1 MDNSIERPVPGNTD
15 GTWGSDVIADL
26 LRNLDVPYVTLN
38 PGASFRGLHDS
49 LVNRL
54 GNRAPQ
60 MLLCLH
66 EESAVAI
73 AHGWAKVTEKPLI
86 SIVHSN
92 VGLMHATMAVF
103 NAWCDRAP
111 LLLLGATGPV
121 DAAKRRPWIDWI
133 HTAKDQA
140 ALVRD
145 YTKWDDQPGS
155 VPAAIEGILR
165 AWQITQAAP
174 RGPTYVVLDVALQ
187 EQKLDA
193 PVALPDVTRYRAAA
207 PQGPTPEV
215 VDDIAKLLSGAQRP
229 LILMGRVSR
238 SEDDWAARVA
248 LAERL
253 GAVVLTDMK
262 VAGAFPT
269 EHPLYGAPSGT
280 FPSPEMCGLLRQADV
295 VLALDWV
302 DLAGALKAAWGAD
315 AVGSEVIAV
324 SLDQHLHNGW
334 SMDHQG
340 LAPVD
345 VPVSASPDATVH
357 ALVRRL
363 GPSGSAHA
371 TWPGRP
377 ASARPAAPHFP
388 HNSLSVPAVAQ
399 ILAKAVAGRTTC
411 LIRHPLSWAG
421 HLWTIAHPLDFLGTD
436 GGGGIGSGPG
446 TAIGAALAL
455 RGGDRLPI
463 AILGDGDFLMGVTA
477 IWTAVHYRIPLL
489 IIIANNRSYYNDEIH
504 QERVARMRERPVEN
518 KWIGQHM
525 GDPDI
530 DLAMLARGQGA
541 TAFGPV
547 RTYVEFE
554 KSLADAIAAVD
565 RGEVAVI
572 DARVDPGYD
581 PGMSSALTTQPD
593 RN

>member
-1 MDNSIERPVPGNTD
+1 MSDSIERPVPGN
-15 GTWGSDVIADL
+15 GEGLWGSDVIADL
-26 LRNLDVPYVTLN
+26 LRALDVPYLTLN

-73 AHGWAKVTEKPLI
+73 AHGWAKVTDRPLV

-92 VGLMHATMAVF
+92 VGLMHATMGVF

-111 LLLLGATGPV
+111 LMLIGATGPV

-133 HTAKDQA
+133 HTARDQA
-140 ALVRD
+140 ALVRP

-155 VPAAIEGILR
+155 VAAAVESILR

-174 RGPTYVVLDVALQ
+174 QGPTYVVLDVALQ
-187 EQKLDA
+187 EQKLDK
-193 PVALPDVTRYRAAA
+193 PVKIPDVTRFRAPDVPGPSEEMIARASRLLCGAA
-207 PQGPTPEV
+207 
-215 VDDIAKLLSGAQRP
+215 RP
-229 LILMGRVSR
+229 LVLMGRVSR
-238 SEDDWAARVA
+238 SESDWAARIA
-248 LAERL
+248 LAEAL
-253 GAVVLTDMK
+253 NAVVLTDMK

-269 EHPLYGAPSGT
+269 THPLYGAPTGT
-280 FPSPEMCGLLRQADV
+280 FTTPAMADLIRQADV

-302 DLAGALKAAWGAD
+302 DLAGTLKAAWGD
-315 AVGSEVIAV
+315 ESVGAKVISV
-324 SLDQHLHNGW
+324 SLDQYLHNGW

-345 VPVSASPDATVH
+345 LAIAAAPGPTVH
-357 ALVRRL
+357 ALVNAL
-363 GPSGSAHA
+363 AGYKSADVWA
-371 TWPGRP
+371 GRKTTP
-377 ASARPAAPHFP
+377 AKSEPAFP
-388 HNSLSVPAVAQ
+388 NEPLSVPA
-399 ILAKAVAGRTTC
+399 LASVLRKAVTGREAC

-421 HLWTIAHPLDFLGTD
+421 YMWDVAHPLDFLGTD

-455 RGGDRLPI
+455 RGSGRLPV
-463 AILGDGDFLMGVTA
+463 AVLGDGDFLMGVTA
-477 IWTAVHYRIPLL
+477 VWTAAHYNIPLL
-489 IIIANNRSYYNDEIH
+489 IIVANNRSYFNDEVH

-518 KWIGQHM
+518 KWIGQHI
-525 GDPDI
+525 GEPDVDI
-530 DLAMLARGQGA
+530 AAMARGQGA

-547 RTYVEFE
+547 TDLG
-554 KSLADAIAAVD
+554 SLERAIRDGIAAVD
-565 RGEVAVI
+565 RGEVVVI

-581 PGMSSALTTQPD
+581 PAMTSALTKQPD
-593 RN
+593 RS

>member
-1 MDNSIERPVPGNTD
+1 MSKPIEHPVPGNSE

-26 LRNLDVPYVTLN
+26 LRGLGAPYVTLN

-66 EESAVAI
+66 EETAVAI
-73 AHGWAKVTEKPLI
+73 AHGWAKVTETPLI

-121 DAAKRRPWIDWI
+121 DASRRRPWIDWI

-145 YTKWDDQPGS
+145 YTKWDDQPAS
-155 VPAAIEGILR
+155 VSAAQESILR
-165 AWQITQAAP
+165 AWQITQSAP
-174 RGPTYVVLDVALQ
+174 HGPTYVVLDVSLQ
-187 EQKLDA
+187 EQRVETPIA
-193 PVALPDVTRYRAAA
+193 IPDLSRFRAARPQA
-207 PQGPTPEV
+207 PSSEV
-215 VDDIAKLLSGAQRP
+215 VMDIAALASKATHP
-229 LILMGRVSR
+229 LILLGRVSR
-238 SEDDWAARVA
+238 SPEDWAARVA

-269 EHPLYGAPSGT
+269 EHPLHGAPSGT
-280 FPSPEMCGLLRQADV
+280 FTGADAVALLRQADV
-295 VLALDWV
+295 VLAFDWV
-302 DLAGALKAAWGAD
+302 DLAGTLKAAWGAEP
-315 AVGSEVIAV
+315 VKSKVIAV

-345 VPVSASPDATVH
+345 LPVSAAPDPTIR
-357 ALVRRL
+357 ALVKSL
-363 GPSGSAHA
+363 GTGSPVA
-371 TWPGRP
+371 WPGRQPPTKYVPP
-377 ASARPAAPHFP
+377 AFP
-388 HNSLSVPAVAQ
+388 SDSLSVPAVASA
-399 ILAKAVAGRTTC
+399 LAKAVEGRETC

-436 GGGGIGSGPG
+436 GGGGVGSGPG

-455 RGGDRLPI
+455 RDSGRLPM

-489 IIIANNRSYYNDEIH
+489 IIVANNQSFYNDEVH
-504 QERVARMRERPVEN
+504 QERVARMRDRPVEN

-547 RTYVEFE
+547 RSLIEFE
-554 KSLADAIAAVD
+554 TILRDAIAAVD

-581 PGMSSALTTQPD
+581 PGMSSALVKQPD
-593 RN
+593 RS

>member
-1 MDNSIERPVPGNTD
+1 MSDSIERPVPGN
-15 GTWGSDVIADL
+15 GEGLWGSDVIADL
-26 LRNLDVPYVTLN
+26 LRALDVPYLTLN

-73 AHGWAKVTEKPLI
+73 AHGWAKVTDQPLV

-92 VGLMHATMAVF
+92 VGLMHATMGVF

-111 LLLLGATGPV
+111 LMLIGATGPV

-133 HTAKDQA
+133 HTARDQA
-140 ALVRD
+140 ALVRP

-155 VPAAIEGILR
+155 VAAAVESILR

-174 RGPTYVVLDVALQ
+174 QGPTYVVLDVALQ
-187 EQKLDA
+187 EQKLDK
-193 PVALPDVTRYRAAA
+193 PVNIPDVTRFRAPDVPGPSEEMIARASRLLCGAA
-207 PQGPTPEV
+207 
-215 VDDIAKLLSGAQRP
+215 RP
-229 LILMGRVSR
+229 LIFLGRVSR
-238 SEDDWAARVA
+238 SESDWAARIA
-248 LAERL
+248 LAEAL
-253 GAVVLTDMK
+253 NAVVLTDMK

-269 EHPLYGAPSGT
+269 THPLYGAPTGT
-280 FPSPEMCGLLRQADV
+280 FTTPAMADLIRQADL

-302 DLAGALKAAWGAD
+302 DLAGTLKAAWGD
-315 AVGSEVIAV
+315 EPVGAKVISV
-324 SLDQHLHNGW
+324 SLDQYLHNGW

-345 VPVSASPDATVH
+345 LAIAAAPGPTVH
-357 ALVRRL
+357 ALVKAL
-363 GPSGSAHA
+363 AWHKSVGVWA
-371 TWPGRP
+371 GRKTTP
-377 ASARPAAPHFP
+377 ARSEPAFP
-388 HNSLSVPAVAQ
+388 NEPLSVPA
-399 ILAKAVAGRTTC
+399 LASVLRKAVTGREAC

-421 HLWTIAHPLDFLGTD
+421 YMWDVAHPLDFLGTD

-455 RGGDRLPI
+455 RGSGRLPV
-463 AILGDGDFLMGVTA
+463 AVLGDGDFLMGVTA
-477 IWTAVHYRIPLL
+477 IWTAAHYNIPLL
-489 IIIANNRSYYNDEIH
+489 IIVANNRSYFNDEVH

-518 KWIGQHM
+518 KWIGQHI
-525 GDPDI
+525 GEPDVDI
-530 DLAMLARGQGA
+530 AAMARGQGA

-547 RTYVEFE
+547 ADLG
-554 KSLADAIAAVD
+554 SLERAIRDGIAAVD
-565 RGEVAVI
+565 RGEVVVI

-581 PGMSSALTTQPD
+581 PAMTSALTKQPD
-593 RN
+593 RS